1 MSKQILSSCPSA
13 FITGNER
20 SPRTG
25 AFEVTINEKLV
36 FSKFSENRFPK
47 EDEMKGWF
55 DQ

>member
-1 MSKQILSSCPSA
+1 MSKQLLSICPGA
-13 FITGNER
+13 FIAGNES

-25 AFEVTINEKLV
+25 AFEVIINEKLV